1 MYSLLKRDALKNIW
15 CERQQDYQLMFKP
28 ARLTRAGGTTRYVNI
43 NNERVALPNADNVLD
58 KRIFHVYHLGRRF
71 DNDFNF
77 TIEKKWVSLES
88 IANTSNIVFDIFFD
102 NGSRYPLSRC
112 YIKRL
117 DNNDIILAVVIK
129 SIDLGIESFYDE
141 TLNGNSTRPVN
152 LDTSTLYYRSYAN
165 ARYDSLDWL
174 AINGIKD
181 KSIVYNTVEITNEND
196 YVSFMAFANQTE
208 NSYTFGRAI
217 YYKEGFVIS
226 KPMGFETGF
235 IGKVFSFYYDQSI
248 KKIEM
253 FTVNTLPTFI
263 SQLDISRTKYGL
275 VTTGPYDMID
285 YLDDIDVY
293 LIDVTTGSAFIGC
306 LLPRFDTKVIRQ
318 LTHTAYALDKI
329 TIDDLIERHGFLNS
343 TTRVMLVV
351 REGGMKTGLI
361 PHHSRFQD
369 LYKLSHTQII
379 EAMSSNSLVP
389 EWLFHNLESSS
400 YTKIMGLSVNDITE
414 ELVED
419 AYGYNSALK
428 TVMNPYL
435 RTMSSSGH
443 HFVTLP
449 DGLTIPDVI
458 SNAGKR
464 AVFTYYQGKLKGYYS
479 DLTLFKDIM
488 VQSSV
493 GPVDSV
499 EVFNMEISPTTDGII
514 YNSDVT
520 NPYLKQYG
528 FRTYVC
534 PMVGGIPNE
543 EWEDVTDNIY
553 YDYSEGD
560 STNGYVP
567 RLLWNWGLLAQAN
580 LYPCV
585 KMNHIMFV
593 KEVNGLGSNYPG
605 YIRLPLESMNNWL
618 GSAQLTPQHIP
629 HGVIDVFMDGHPLV
643 ENVDHYIKWP
653 FVTIVKRPLTDP
665 LLTKIVIRAY
675 GPCNPATL
683 LNYPARDIG
692 FTKKGIVSDNHR
704 YDIRA
709 DRCIRVIADGLLQD
723 PNQVWFA
730 EGNSGN
736 LIRDGKPYAVM
747 DYVLPVENFTGKRT
761 VPYRNESLDLD
772 ERVMDYLTPL
782 IPVPTAQHPVVA
794 EWRWNV
800 ISPFCSAA
808 IHLLLDGFLNTGVL
822 DNPYTKAQTDV
833 WLSSILHL
841 LDVDPCVRGVDSN
854 YISISPHQYDN
865 YIVLTFSQ
873 YRFIEFIVSNYLNNK
888 VDPTLALRIG

>member
-1 MYSLLKRDALKNIW
+1 M
-15 CERQQDYQLMFKP
+15 
-28 ARLTRAGGTTRYVNI
+28 
-43 NNERVALPNADNVLD
+43 
-58 KRIFHVYHLGRRF
+58 
-71 DNDFNF
+71 
-77 TIEKKWVSLES
+77 
-88 IANTSNIVFDIFFD
+88 
-102 NGSRYPLSRC
+102 
-112 YIKRL
+112 
-117 DNNDIILAVVIK
+117 
-129 SIDLGIESFYDE
+129 
-141 TLNGNSTRPVN
+141 
-152 LDTSTLYYRSYAN
+152 
-165 ARYDSLDWL
+165 
-174 AINGIKD
+174 
-181 KSIVYNTVEITNEND
+181 
-196 YVSFMAFANQTE
+196 
-208 NSYTFGRAI
+208 
-217 YYKEGFVIS
+217 
-226 KPMGFETGF
+226 
-235 IGKVFSFYYDQSI
+235 
-248 KKIEM
+248 
-253 FTVNTLPTFI
+253 
-263 SQLDISRTKYGL
+263 
-275 VTTGPYDMID
+275 
-285 YLDDIDVY
+285 
-293 LIDVTTGSAFIGC
+293 
-306 LLPRFDTKVIRQ
+306 
-318 LTHTAYALDKI
+318 
-329 TIDDLIERHGFLNS
+329 
-343 TTRVMLVV
+343 
-351 REGGMKTGLI
+351 
-361 PHHSRFQD
+361 
-369 LYKLSHTQII
+369 
-379 EAMSSNSLVP
+379 
-389 EWLFHNLESSS
+389 
-400 YTKIMGLSVNDITE
+400 
-414 ELVED
+414 
-419 AYGYNSALK
+419 
-428 TVMNPYL
+428 
-435 RTMSSSGH
+435 
-443 HFVTLP
+443 
-449 DGLTIPDVI
+449 
-458 SNAGKR
+458 
-464 AVFTYYQGKLKGYYS
+464 FTYYQGKLKGYYS

-528 FRTYVC
+528 FRAYVC

-709 DRCIRVIADGLLQD
+709 DRCIRVIADGLLHD

-730 EGNSGN
+730 EGNGGN

-747 DYVLPVENFTGKRT
+747 DYVLPVENFTTRRT